1 METAA
6 NSSLDTEFYV
16 QTAILVL
23 TLVAIVVGPIAAV
36 IVSRIGEERRRKVDA
51 RVQVFRALMKTR
63 SVRMNVDHVWA
74 LNLIDIEFYGVPR
87 VIDRYRAYVRS
98 LNMKA
103 PTDKEGSERFYE
115 DQADL
120 YADLLHA
127 IGAEL
132 GYAFDKRDLDRSGY
146 APVGWVNDEDLQRR
160 NASLLNDVLQGRRA
174 LPIANLSAPLNSP
187 FPPSPKAE

>member
-1 METAA
+1 MEYSV
-6 NSSLDTEFYV
+6 NSPLDIAFYV
-16 QTAILVL
+16 QTAILIL

-36 IVSRIGEERRRKVDA
+36 VVSRIGEERRRKVDA

-74 LNLIDIEFYGVPR
+74 LNLIDIEFYGVPK
-87 VIDRYRAYVRS
+87 VIERYRSYVRS

-103 PTDKEGSERFYE
+103 PMDEESSSRFYE

-120 YADLLHA
+120 YADLLHS

-146 APVGWVNDEDLQRR
+146 APVGWINDEDLQRR
-160 NASLLNDVLQGRRA
+160 NASLLNDVLQGKRA

-187 FPPSPKAE
+187 FPPSPNAG